1 MFYLASNPKKVILS
15 EEKETKMNK
24 TFDIFTFSLTLC
36 VAGWSAAGRGGV
48 EVEEGADIYIPYK
61 NKAKFFHLDIELEVL

>member
-1 MFYLASNPKKVILS
+1 MFYLASNPEKVILS

-24 TFDIFTFSLTLC
+24 TSDIFIFSLTLC
-36 VAGWSAAGRGGV
+36 VCGWGAAGGGV
-48 EVEEGADIYIPYK
+48 EVEEGADIYILYK

>member
-1 MFYLASNPKKVILS
+1 
-15 EEKETKMNK
+15 MNK